1 MRNFRELEIWK
12 EARKLVKDVY
22 LATKLLP
29 DTEKYGLISQI
40 NRCSVSIAAN
50 IAEGCA
56 KYSNKDFVRFLQIS
70 LGSAYELENHL
81 ILCEDLEFIIPE
93 QASPIIKKVQRLQ
106 KRIASLIKYNKQNL
120 WPFTLHLIV
129 RSFSV
134 GQPFTLHP
142 SPFTLHPP
150 KTIVNKI

>member
-12 EARKLVKDVY
+12 DARKLVKDIY
-22 LATKLLP
+22 LTTKLLP
-29 DTEKYGLISQI
+29 DTEKYGLVSQI

-106 KRIASLIKYNKQNL
+106 KRIASLIKYNKQSL
-120 WPFTLHLIV
+120 
-129 RSFSV
+129 
-134 GQPFTLHP
+134 
-142 SPFTLHPP
+142 
-150 KTIVNKI
+150 